1 MLTNEATR
9 AYLYRVA
16 VALIPIL
23 VVAGYVAGDQAQLW
37 LGLAAA
43 VLGVGSAGLAARNTS
58 TDAP

>member
-37 LGLAAA
+37 LGEAAA

-58 TDAP
+58 TGPQ